1 MDLEEEERV
10 KFSESISTHKTLAR
24 GGVGVEGAL
33 RV

>member
-10 KFSESISTHKTLAR
+10 KFLESIFIYKIFVC
-24 GGVGVEGAL
+24 GGVGVEGVF